1 MLQRASRGRAALTG
15 LALVLALAL
24 VGLGGWYLSSSPRP
38 RGTPAA
44 APGSAAPAQPPQE
57 LPAPAAE
64 TLVPAA
70 EATRST
76 LATAQESAPARAS
89 ARLVVR
95 VTQTGST
102 RAGRVTITLV
112 EDGGRAA
119 SEFEL
124 APERASLEIPCSP
137 GDVKVSARGDGPPR
151 VVSMTVHATLQPGA
165 SELVELVLAPE
176 AVFAGALEDETGRA
190 LEGLALH
197 LRRRKEVLAS
207 ATSDVAGRFRL
218 AALPAGE
225 YELVLGAL
233 EGPLRPPETV
243 VLAPDDP
250 PRTLVLP
257 VLLALGLRVVDAD
270 GHPVAGARLEG
281 TGKPGGHLQG
291 LSDADGR
298 LRVEGLP
305 PGDYRV
311 FARHATLGRAT
322 RALVLD
328 ARTSADEHE
337 LVLHR

>member
-1 MLQRASRGRAALTG
+1 M
-15 LALVLALAL
+15 LALAL
-24 VGLGGWYLSSSPRP
+24 VGLGGWFLSSSPRP
-38 RGTPAA
+38 RGTPAP
-44 APGSAAPAQPPQE
+44 APGGAAPAQPPQE
-57 LPAPAAE
+57 QPAPE

-70 EATRST
+70 QATRST
-76 LATAQESAPARAS
+76 LATEESAPARAS

-102 RAGRVTITLV
+102 RAGRVMVTLV

-190 LEGLALH
+190 LAGLALH

-243 VLAPDDP
+243 VLAPGDP

-270 GHPVAGARLEG
+270 GQPVAGARLEG

-337 LVLHR
+337 LVLRR